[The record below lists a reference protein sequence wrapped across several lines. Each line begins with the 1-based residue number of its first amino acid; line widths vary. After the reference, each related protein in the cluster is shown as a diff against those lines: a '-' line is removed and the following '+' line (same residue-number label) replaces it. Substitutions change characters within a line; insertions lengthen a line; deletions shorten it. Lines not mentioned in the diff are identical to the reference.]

1 MSWRLREYEGLP
13 ARFLSTPA
21 KGLHKL
27 LGGPSLISVPGPGA
41 PLFVST
47 LLHGNETTGIEALQD
62 LLCEYQGKPLPRGL
76 LIFIGNTAAAAKG
89 QRLLP
94 GQPDFNRIWPDAD
107 GNPQSGMPAEAVELA
122 GLVMQKVMA
131 RQPCAVLDLHN
142 TSGRNPPHACI
153 NILRGDCIQLAAHF
167 AQRVLYFTRPRGVM
181 SMAFAPHCA
190 AVTVES
196 GAVNMPQHSQLTL
209 RYLKYVLEQGA
220 PDRAAEAERSD
231 VALFSSVARVELVPG
246 AAVAIEP
253 GSADVQLLPDID
265 GYNWREI
272 PSGTVIAS
280 CEEDAKQPLDA
291 YFRVT
296 SPEGEDITGEYLK
309 LEERRIVTK
318 KTLTPAMLSTNID
331 IIQQDCLCYF
341 LERVC

>member
-1 MSWRLREYEGLP
+1 MP
-13 ARFLSTPA
+13 DRFLTTPA

-27 LGGPSLISVPGPGA
+27 LGGPSLIHIPGPGA

-62 LLCEYQGKPLPRGL
+62 LLSDYAHKPLPRGL

-94 GQPDFNRIWPDAD
+94 GQPDFNRIWPDAN
-107 GNPQSGMPAEAVELA
+107 GEAQPGVPTEAAELA
-122 GLVMQKVMA
+122 ELVMQKVLA
-131 RQPCAVLDLHN
+131 HRPCAVLDLHN

-153 NILRGDCIQLAAHF
+153 NVMRGDCIELAGHF
-167 AQRVLYFTRPRGVM
+167 AQRVLYFTRPKGVM

-209 RYLKYVLEQGA
+209 RYLKYVLEHGA
-220 PDRAAEAERSD
+220 PVQEPLDSNDDSVQAD
-231 VALFSSVARVELVPG
+231 VALFRSMARVELQDGVE
-246 AAVAIEP
+246 AAIGP
-253 GSADVQLLPDID
+253 DSADVQLVADID

-272 PSGTVIAS
+272 PVGTLLAQCDS
-280 CEEDAKQPLDA
+280 APNLSLRDC
-291 YFRVT
+291 FRVT
-296 SPEGEDITGEYLK
+296 SPEGEDLTGEYLA

-318 KTLTPAMLSTNID
+318 RTLTPAMLSTNID